1 MSKPRLEWKVG
12 LFVLIS
18 LVLLGAMIMRFS
30 KGTAF
35 FVPTYELVL
44 VTPDVG
50 GIRSGARVL
59 MAGVPIGDVDSIQL
73 EQGGKS
79 VRINTKIL
87 RRYQIHADARFTI
100 QQVGVLGDQ
109 IIAVIPMENVLP
121 VLQDGDV
128 VECEPPFNLG
138 EMVKSTAGL
147 LVRVDEAV
155 GRVNGIVAKV
165 DENILAEQTLTNFTS
180 TVANFRLSSER
191 AMSTLEGIDNLV
203 HTNAHPLTLS
213 ISNLVLFSDQLN
225 HLTAQLQET
234 LNTNQTEIT
243 AAIKNIES
251 ASLNLDRLFA
261 GIEEGQGLAGSLL
274 RDPVVQHQFEEMV
287 TNFSI
292 LSSNLNA
299 HGIFWRPRRE
309 RVLPRPIYPG
319 RNPFQ

>member
-30 KGTAF
+30 KGTSF
-35 FVPTYELVL
+35 FVSTYQLTL

-59 MAGVPIGDVDSIQL
+59 MAGVPIGDVHSIEL
-73 EQGGKS
+73 EHGGKK
-79 VRINTKIL
+79 VMINAKIL
-87 RRYQIHADARFTI
+87 RRYEIHADARFTI

-109 IIAVIPMENVLP
+109 IIAVIPARNDLP
-121 VLQDGDV
+121 VLVDGDV
-128 VECEPPFNLG
+128 VDCEPPLNLG

-147 LVRVDEAV
+147 LVRVNETV
-155 GRVNGIVAKV
+155 GKVNLIVARV
-165 DENILAEQTLTNFTS
+165 DESILAEQALTNLAS
-180 TVANFRLSSER
+180 TIANFRLSSER
-191 AMSTLEGIDNLV
+191 ALSTLEGIDNLV
-203 HTNAHPLTLS
+203 HTNAHPLTVS

-234 LNTNQTEIT
+234 LTTNQTEIT

-251 ASLNLDRLFA
+251 ASLSLDKLFA

-274 RDPVVQHQFEEMV
+274 KDPAVQDQFEEMV
-287 TNFSI
+287 FNFSI

-299 HGIFWRPRRE
+299 HGIFWKPRQPRI
-309 RVLPRPIYPG
+309 LPRPLYPG
-319 RNPFQ
+319 KNPFQ